1 MFARRPW
8 ERELPSWYPPIGKYD
23 TILKRLRHL
32 GLYRDEHLV
41 GLYPVSFPGPQP
53 HSQPPASFPGP
64 QSHSKAPSLI
74 PRSPSLVFRPPASFP
89 GFPRSLVCVQYN
101 KCLIVNANRRTK
113 MGEAWERGYK
123 YTNMDKQPTQ
133 LKLQFVN
140 FLSVHI
146 VSWHSY
152 VNIFLMSIL
161 LLFTFCYI
169 P

>member
-41 GLYPVSFPGPQP
+41 GLPS
-53 HSQPPASFPGP
+53 
-64 QSHSKAPSLI
+64 SLI
-74 PRSPSLVFRPPASFP
+74 PRPPASFP
-89 GFPRSLVCVQYN
+89 GLPHSLVCVQYN
-101 KCLIVNANRRTK
+101 KCLILNINWRTK
-113 MGEAWERGYK
+113 MEEAWERGCT

-133 LKLQFVN
+133 LKLQVVN

-146 VSWHSY
+146 VSWCNY

-161 LLFTFCYI
+161 LLFTFCYHNAANW
-169 P
+169 PFAGFQWKDG